1 MTATTAVMLSL
12 FAILV
17 LAWPGERARQ
27 LTAFSR
33 GDFTSAASALFGW
46 VVSSLI
52 MAALPLGIAFGLLSH
67 SPGIVILWRW
77 AGLAVLFWLATAGAL
92 APTLAYRPLAA
103 NDNLP
108 VRGALKVVRET
119 ALRSFDVKVALM
131 VAAILPQFI
140 DTDRGP
146 LPQLVIAG
154 AIFTGVTL
162 LAAAFF
168 GLFPGRAHAFLNLI
182 PERRK
187 ALKSSMGA
195 LHQHGQTRIS
205 YRRKAA

>member
-1 MTATTAVMLSL
+1 MTAATAVMFTL
-12 FAILV
+12 FAVLV
-17 LAWPGERARQ
+17 VGWPGERARQ
-27 LTAFSR
+27 LTSYSR
-33 GDFTSAASALFGW
+33 GDLLSAA
-46 VVSSLI
+46 
-52 MAALPLGIAFGLLSH
+52 AALIGWILSTLALAGLPLAVAFGLLH
-67 SPGIVILWRW
+67 VSPGMLVFWRW

-92 APTLAYRPLAA
+92 APSLAYHPLAA

-108 VRGALKVVRET
+108 VRGTLKVVRET
-119 ALRSFDVKVALM
+119 AIRSFDMKIALL

-140 DTDRGP
+140 DTERGP
-146 LPQLVIAG
+146 LPQIFIAG
-154 AIFTGVTL
+154 SIFAAGTL

-168 GLFPGRAHAFLNLI
+168 GLLPTRAHAFLNLI